1 MATKR
6 ILALLVAGAF
16 PALLMVW
23 LRTHQTTGF
32 ASVELIAYPLFFGS
46 VGIVVVYVLKQ
57 YFLGESIA
65 ELNSGDG
72 RLLTDV
78 LWGLALTGTY
88 FVLFFVFRYTL
99 QDVLAFTPNFEL
111 LNLMLDMRQ
120 QPWLVMLWFGPV
132 LWVGI
137 ALFEEVLRTFLLS
150 ELWKFS
156 PGHAWVL
163 TAVVLV
169 AALTGLVHLSQGPYG
184 IVTIAIKG
192 VVIGLFYFRVRRLF
206 PLVLAHVLYDGLQ
219 VGTLLLTYPGQ

>member
-1 MATKR
+1 MPTKR
-6 ILALLVAGAF
+6 ILTLLVVGAF

-23 LRTHQTTGF
+23 LRTHQATGF
-32 ASVELIAYPLFFGS
+32 ASIELVAYPLFFGS
-46 VGIVVVYVLKQ
+46 GGIVVVYALKKH
-57 YFLGESIA
+57 FLGESIA

-78 LWGLALTGTY
+78 LWGLALTATY
-88 FVLFFVFRYTL
+88 FALFFVFRYTL
-99 QDVLAFTPNFEL
+99 RDILAFTPNFEL

-120 QPWLVMLWFGPV
+120 QPWLVLLWFGPV

-156 PGHAWVL
+156 PSHAWVL
-163 TAVVLV
+163 TAIVLV
-169 AALTGLVHLSQGPYG
+169 AALTGLTHLSQGPYG

-192 VVIGLFYFRVRRLF
+192 VVIGIFYFRVRRLF